1 MELTI
6 NTPVEAAAAALA
18 TAAASLDDDAEG
30 APSQSYAILHF
41 TGFLLAVPP
50 SLLWS

>member
-18 TAAASLDDDAEG
+18 TAAALLDET
-30 APSQSYAILHF
+30 PREHHVSSMQFCTSQ
-41 TGFLLAVPP
+41 GF
-50 SLLWS
+50 S